1 MTGFVELPRHW
12 KLSDHIYTNK
22 GGKYYHIHCR
32 DCGRFISYSNITK
45 DFDGCYNCD
54 PQAEWRDKI

>member
-12 KLSDHIYTNK
+12 KLSD
-22 GGKYYHIHCR
+22 HCR